1 MDARFES
8 RKADYR
14 DDQRRAWQ
22 IANYAGAAFAGG
34 LKDLSYYLKNESE
47 DKSRGGM
54 AMLGA
59 LLAMKKK
66 GVSMTVERIKRA
78 A

>member
-1 MDARFES
+1 MRES
-8 RKADYR
+8 RAEI
-14 DDQRRAWQ
+14 RRAWNQ
-22 IANYAGAAFAGG
+22 AALNGAAYAGK
-34 LKDLSYYLKNESE
+34 LKSLDHYLASTE

-66 GVSMTVERIKRA
+66 GVSMTIERVSRA